1 MRFAL
6 FAAPAALL
14 LSSAVQ
20 AAVTVKVS
28 AFATGTTESGCT
40 YAAPEC
46 AVVTVTP
53 VSKWIEQT
61 LTFASLPNGTAFN
74 DPFVPSGAI
83 SGTILAGPNGAY
95 SGINFAFIDM
105 GASAQT
111 YFNTR
116 LFAQTFIVR
125 QIDAGAVPEPAT
137 WAMMLMGFGAAGY
150 AMRRRSSRALIPTS
164 VRV

>member
-1 MRFAL
+1 MRFAFL
-6 FAAPAALL
+6 AASAAACALSVPAG
-14 LSSAVQ
+14 
-20 AAVTVKVS
+20 AAVTVKIS
-28 AFATGTTESGCT
+28 ALATGTTESGCT

-53 VSKWIEQT
+53 VSRWIEQT
-61 LTFASLPNGTAFN
+61 LTFASLPSGTVFN
-74 DPFVPSGAI
+74 QMVSPSGSI
-83 SGTILAGPNGAY
+83 SGTILAGPNGAF

-116 LFAQTFIVR
+116 LSAPTFIVR

-137 WAMMLMGFGAAGY
+137 WAMMLVGFGAAGY
-150 AMRRRSSRALIPTS
+150 AMRIRRSARVSRI
-164 VRV
+164 